1 VRKVKAIPVKKVKLL
16 KGEAK
21 RVRFLLPGEIQR
33 LLSNCADHLKPIV
46 TVALHTGM
54 RKSELLN
61 LKWEQVN
68 LEQGIISL
76 LDTKNH
82 ERRDIPMNETAKGTM
97 QGIERKGEHVFS
109 NGDGQTFANVRNSF
123 DTPVRKSGITD
134 FRFSMTFGI
143 PSLPTWLWRGLI
155 S

>member
-1 VRKVKAIPVKKVKLL
+1 MAKVKGIPVKKVKLL
-16 KGEAK
+16 KGEVE

-68 LEQGIISL
+68 LEHGIISL

-97 QGIERKGEHVFS
+97 RGIERKGEHVFS
-109 NGDGQTFANVRNSF
+109 NGDGQTFAN
-123 DTPVRKSGITD
+123 VRKSGITD

>member
-1 VRKVKAIPVKKVKLL
+1 
-16 KGEAK
+16 
-21 RVRFLLPGEIQR
+21 
-33 LLSNCADHLKPIV
+33 
-46 TVALHTGM
+46 M

-82 ERRDIPMNETAKGTM
+82 ERRDIPMNETAKRTM
-97 QGIERKGEHVFS
+97 QGIERKGGHVFS